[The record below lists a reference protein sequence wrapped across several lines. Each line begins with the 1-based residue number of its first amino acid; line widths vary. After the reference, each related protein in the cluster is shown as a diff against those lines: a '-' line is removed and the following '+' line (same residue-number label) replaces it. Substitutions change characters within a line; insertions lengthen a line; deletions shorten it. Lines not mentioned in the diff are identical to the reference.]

1 MFTRVVEVNTKNG
14 KAKDVCRTI
23 QEKVLPILKSQNG
36 FVDEVT
42 LVSTSNPNRVL
53 ALSFWRTREDAQ
65 QYQSQQFQ
73 NVTNLIRSQLEADP
87 KIETYDLESSTVHQ
101 IAASKAA

>member
-73 NVTNLIRSQLEADP
+73 NVTNLIRGQLEADP

-101 IAASKAA
+101 IAAGKAA